1 MPIAWRGAARGGQGS
16 SGGAGR
22 GAGGPELPL
31 RLLEVFAAL
40 MRERTTVRAA
50 EALGV
55 SQPSVSAALAALEE
69 RLGFA
74 LFERR
79 NRRLV
84 PTAEA
89 LSLHREIEPVFV
101 MLDGVEARVR
111 DLRSGSA
118 GRLRLLAT
126 PPLGHTVAPVALRRF
141 LDGRSQVSVDYD
153 VRRADS
159 VIEAVAFGAA
169 DVGLLLGA
177 DNRTD
182 VEAEVIEAA
191 AMVALVPPDH
201 ALADAPHVGPADAA
215 AAGFVGLHAASRLGR
230 LLRGAFV
237 EAGAPYAPR
246 VEVRYCHTAAVL
258 AEAGLGIAVVDRFT
272 AGFVDRRALVSR
284 PFLPAISAPC
294 TLLTRKDAPPSRL
307 VAAFAEEVRRAVRDF
322 R

>member
-69 RLGFA
+69 RLGGGD
-74 LFERR
+74 
-79 NRRLV
+79 
-84 PTAEA
+84 EA